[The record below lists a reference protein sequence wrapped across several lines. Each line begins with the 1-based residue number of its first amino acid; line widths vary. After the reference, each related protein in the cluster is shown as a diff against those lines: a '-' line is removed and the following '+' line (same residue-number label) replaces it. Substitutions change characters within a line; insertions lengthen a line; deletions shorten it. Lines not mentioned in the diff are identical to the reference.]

1 MDAKIIDICYHLL
14 PCGTSLEY
22 DYHMQGSTL
31 HLPIMWTQWRIR
43 ECTAHDPLECS
54 ALNTFL
60 QGRTLV
66 VEGED
71 KMQKTMMPIRVTARD
86 TDYHF
91 NLGPTSH
98 LLHSRYSNATT
109 QQRGSVKTMKC
120 NLSTSSKRVCEG
132 ADDRKW
138 EANPCALY
146 GNGFTFLLTI

>member
-60 QGRTLV
+60 QGS
-66 VEGED
+66 GGGGQDAED
-71 KMQKTMMPIRVTARD
+71 DDADSCNCKGHGLSLQFGS
-86 TDYHF
+86 HF
-91 NLGPTSH
+91 TPF
-98 LLHSRYSNATT
+98 AF
-109 QQRGSVKTMKC
+109 QIQRR
-120 NLSTSSKRVCEG
+120 SK
-132 ADDRKW
+132 
-138 EANPCALY
+138 EAA
-146 GNGFTFLLTI
+146 